1 MKTKRCNQLKKK
13 ITIKKTDALIIV
25 DAQNDFLSGGSLPVP
40 KGEEIILFLNYY
52 LDLFKKA
59 QGKVFATRD
68 WHPINHLS
76 FKEQGGIWSS
86 HCICGTKG
94 AEFTPKLK
102 LPKNAI
108 IISKA
113 TDSSKESY
121 SGFDGT
127 ELCKKLKKSKVI
139 KVFVAGLAIDYCVK
153 NTVIDAINL
162 GFKTFFLKDASQ
174 GIDLNPGD
182 IKQSIEMMR
191 NKGAKQVKKQYF
203 F

>member
-1 MKTKRCNQLKKK
+1 M
-13 ITIKKTDALIIV
+13 
-25 DAQNDFLSGGSLPVP
+25 P
-40 KGEEIILFLNYY
+40 KGEKIIPFLNYY
-52 LDLFKKA
+52 LNLFKKA

-76 FKEQGGIWSS
+76 FKEYGGIWPS

-102 LPKNAI
+102 LPKNAT

-113 TDSSKESY
+113 TDPEKESY
-121 SGFDGT
+121 SGFDRT
-127 ELCKKLKKSKVI
+127 ELCKKLKKNKVI
-139 KVFVAGLAIDYCVK
+139 NVFIGGLATDYCVK
-153 NTVIDAINL
+153 NTVVDALQL

-174 GIDLNPGD
+174 GIEVNPGN
-182 IKQSIEMMR
+182 IKRSIELME
-191 NKGAKQVKKQYF
+191 NKGAIKVKKQSF

>member
-1 MKTKRCNQLKKK
+1 MKNK
-13 ITIKKTDALIIV
+13 ITIKKTDALIVV
-25 DAQNDFLSGGSLPVP
+25 DVQNDFLSGGSLPVP
-40 KGEEIILFLNYY
+40 KGEKIIPFLNYY

-76 FKEQGGIWSS
+76 FKEQGGIWPS
-86 HCICGTKG
+86 HCICGTKE

-102 LPKNAI
+102 LPKNVTV
-108 IISKA
+108 ISKA
-113 TDSSKESY
+113 TDPDKESY

-127 ELCKKLKKSKVI
+127 ELCKKLKKNKVI
-139 KVFVAGLAIDYCVK
+139 NVFVAGLAIDYCVK

-174 GIDLNPGD
+174 GIDVNPGD
-182 IKQSIEMMR
+182 VKRSIEMMQ
-191 NKGAKQVKKQYF
+191 NKGAIKVKKQNF